1 MSDMNVQNLT
11 KINAPKL
18 EPTKAKKT
26 TKLPEQAPDSFKK
39 SDFNVNSAID
49 TLKGI
54 KYQKGKVSIPKFGVK
69 DLANLKKIL
78 TSSPDKW
85 NSVQT
90 LATTPHVQGK
100 TVTQLAAKKTDVLNS
115 MVPYAKEPSSVKTG
129 KGKYAHKE
137 LMLMA
142 DNCNA
147 KQLDAA
153 KPLIKTQLSGENV
166 AVMALTPALEGK
178 IDKAASKVMDMEKA
192 MGKNLAEIV
201 FDGDVYDQGSFLIKA
216 ATKDN
221 QLNTEMVDKDLN
233 RQAIENMSLYQSGD
247 QVYQIKKVNDLR
259 NNTTSKVRLT
269 VDDQGYPT
277 ATHEVRVIKNKA
289 GKVVRKEYTAPSEV
303 NGIFDIVHVDA
314 KGNKTQVSEG
324 HYDKKTGI
332 TTVKKNMTS
341 LNGTK
346 TIYSYEDDPKGNR
359 IVDYKIVDK
368 KGNVLLDKSSTFEV
382 IDDNHFISTRNKE
395 KYEITVDKH
404 DINVRDMNNPKRQ
417 ARISIDDQIQGDKAK
432 IMKSLKAMPGEELF
446 KVAQT
451 TKRLV
456 GNKDVLESYYDPSN
470 KEIHSGENLFV
481 ILHELGHARDY
492 RDVDSSSDEAYAD
505 TVDMAIQEDPE
516 IQKVYNKERKAFNKA
531 FPDTQRDHIDYF
543 INKVTH
549 YGGELGGLGET
560 IAESNAL
567 LTTPKTHELLG
578 IRSQYLQHYFPET
591 IAKLS
596 QKLSEEIA

>member
-1 MSDMNVQNLT
+1 MSEMNVQNLT
-11 KINAPKL
+11 QINAPKL
-18 EPTKAKKT
+18 RPTKKT
-26 TKLPEQAPDSFKK
+26 ETVKLPEQAPDSFKK
-39 SDFNVNSAID
+39 TDFNVDNAME
-49 TLKGI
+49 TLKST
-54 KYQKGKVSIPKFGVK
+54 KVKKGKVNVPKFGPK
-69 DLANLKKIL
+69 DLVNLKQIL
-78 TSSPDKW
+78 TESPDKW
-85 NSVQT
+85 GAVQT
-90 LATTPHVQGK
+90 LAATPHVKGK
-100 TVTQLAAKKTDVLNS
+100 TVTQLATKKTDVLNA
-115 MVPYAKEPSSVKTG
+115 MVPYAKEPSARVDR
-129 KGKYAHKE
+129 GKYNHKD

-142 DNCNA
+142 DNCSA
-147 KQLDAA
+147 EQLNAA
-153 KPLIKTQLSGENV
+153 KTLIKTKLSGENV

-178 IDKAASKVMDMEKA
+178 LDKAASKVMDMEKA
-192 MGKNLAEIV
+192 MGNNLKEVV
-201 FDGDVYDQGSFLIKA
+201 FDGDVYDTKSFLIKA

-221 QLNTEMVDKDLN
+221 QLNTEMLDKDLN
-233 RQAIENMSLYQSGD
+233 RQAIENMSLYQSGS
-247 QVYQIKKVNDLR
+247 QIYQIKKVNDLR
-259 NNTTSKVRLT
+259 NKVTSKVRLT
-269 VDDQGYPT
+269 VDNDGYPT

-303 NGIFDIVHVDA
+303 NGVFDIVYEDA

-341 LNGTK
+341 LNGTR
-346 TIYSYEDDPKGNR
+346 TTYSYEDDPKGNR
-359 IVDYKIVDK
+359 IVDYKITDK
-368 KGNVLLDKSSTFEV
+368 NGKVLLDKSSTFEV
-382 IDDNHFISTRNKE
+382 VNDNKFISTRNNE

-404 DINVRDMNNPKRQ
+404 DINVVDMNNPKRQ
-417 ARISIDDQIQGDKAK
+417 ARISIDNQIKGNKEK

-451 TKRLV
+451 TKKLV

-492 RDVDSSSDEAYAD
+492 RDVDGSSDEAYAD

-516 IQKVYNKERKAFNKA
+516 VQKVYDKERKAFNKA

-567 LTTPKTHELLG
+567 LTTPKTHELLA
-578 IRSQYLQHYFPET
+578 IRSQYLQQYFPET

-596 QKLSEEIA
+596 EKLSQEIA

>member
-1 MSDMNVQNLT
+1 MSEMNVQSLT
-11 KINAPKL
+11 QINAPKL
-18 EPTKAKKT
+18 KPTKKT
-26 TKLPEQAPDSFKK
+26 ETVKLPEQAPDSFKK
-39 SDFNVNSAID
+39 TDFNVDIAME
-49 TLKGI
+49 TLKST
-54 KYQKGKVSIPKFGVK
+54 KVKKGKVNVPKFGPK
-69 DLANLKKIL
+69 DLVNLKQIL
-78 TSSPDKW
+78 TESPDKW
-85 NSVQT
+85 GAVQT
-90 LATTPHVQGK
+90 LAATPHVKGK
-100 TVTQLAAKKTDVLNS
+100 TVTQLATKKTDVLNA
-115 MVPYAKEPSSVKTG
+115 MVPYAKEPSARVDR
-129 KGKYAHKE
+129 GKYNHKD

-142 DNCNA
+142 DNCSA
-147 KQLDAA
+147 EQLNAA
-153 KPLIKTQLSGENV
+153 KTLIKTKLSGENV

-178 IDKAASKVMDMEKA
+178 LDKAASKVMDMEKA
-192 MGKNLAEIV
+192 MGNNLKEVV
-201 FDGDVYDQGSFLIKA
+201 FDGDVYDTKSFLIKA

-221 QLNTEMVDKDLN
+221 QLNTEMLDKDLN
-233 RQAIENMSLYQSGD
+233 RQAIENMSLYQSGS
-247 QVYQIKKVNDLR
+247 QIYQIKKVNDLR
-259 NNTTSKVRLT
+259 NNVTSKVRLT
-269 VDDQGYPT
+269 VDNDGYPT

-303 NGIFDIVHVDA
+303 NGVFDIVYEDA

-341 LNGTK
+341 LNGTR
-346 TIYSYEDDPKGNR
+346 TTYSYEDDPKGNR
-359 IVDYKIVDK
+359 IVDYKITDK
-368 KGNVLLDKSSTFEV
+368 NGKVLLDKSSTFEV
-382 IDDNHFISTRNKE
+382 VNDNKFISTRNNE

-404 DINVRDMNNPKRQ
+404 DINVVDMNNPKRQ
-417 ARISIDDQIQGDKAK
+417 ARISIDNQIKGNKEK

-451 TKRLV
+451 TKKLV

-492 RDVDSSSDEAYAD
+492 RDVDGSSDEAYAD

-516 IQKVYNKERKAFNKA
+516 VQKVYDKERKAFNKA

-567 LTTPKTHELLG
+567 LTTPKTHELLA
-578 IRSQYLQHYFPET
+578 IRSQYLQQYFPET

-596 QKLSEEIA
+596 EKLSQEIA

>member
-1 MSDMNVQNLT
+1 MSEMNVQSLT
-11 KINAPKL
+11 QINAPKL
-18 EPTKAKKT
+18 KPTKKT
-26 TKLPEQAPDSFKK
+26 ETVKLPEQAPDSFKK
-39 SDFNVNSAID
+39 TDFNVDNAME
-49 TLKGI
+49 TLKST
-54 KYQKGKVSIPKFGVK
+54 KVKKGKVNVPKFGPK
-69 DLANLKKIL
+69 DLVNLKQIL
-78 TSSPDKW
+78 TESPDKW
-85 NSVQT
+85 GAVQT
-90 LATTPHVQGK
+90 LAATPHVKGK
-100 TVTQLAAKKTDVLNS
+100 TVTQLATKKTDVLNA
-115 MVPYAKEPSSVKTG
+115 MVPYAKEPSARVDR
-129 KGKYAHKE
+129 GKYNHKD

-142 DNCNA
+142 DNCSA
-147 KQLDAA
+147 EQLNAA
-153 KPLIKTQLSGENV
+153 KTLIKTKLSGENV

-178 IDKAASKVMDMEKA
+178 LDKAASKVMDMEKA
-192 MGKNLAEIV
+192 MGNNLKEVV
-201 FDGDVYDQGSFLIKA
+201 FDGDVYDTKSFLIKA

-221 QLNTEMVDKDLN
+221 QLNTEMLDKDLN
-233 RQAIENMSLYQSGD
+233 RQAIENMSLYQSGS
-247 QVYQIKKVNDLR
+247 QIYQIKKVNDLR
-259 NNTTSKVRLT
+259 NNVTSKVRLT
-269 VDDQGYPT
+269 VDNDGYPT

-303 NGIFDIVHVDA
+303 NGVFDIVYEDA

-341 LNGTK
+341 LNGTR
-346 TIYSYEDDPKGNR
+346 TTYSYEDDPKGNR
-359 IVDYKIVDK
+359 IVDYKITDK
-368 KGNVLLDKSSTFEV
+368 NGKVLLDKSSTFEV
-382 IDDNHFISTRNKE
+382 VNDNKFISTRNNE

-404 DINVRDMNNPKRQ
+404 DINVVDMNNPKRQ
-417 ARISIDDQIQGDKAK
+417 ARISIDNQIKGNKEK

-451 TKRLV
+451 TKKLV

-492 RDVDSSSDEAYAD
+492 RDVDGSSDEAYAD

-516 IQKVYNKERKAFNKA
+516 VQKVYDKERKAFNKA
-531 FPDTQRDHIDYF
+531 FPDTRRDHIDYF

-567 LTTPKTHELLG
+567 LTTPKTHELLA
-578 IRSQYLQHYFPET
+578 IRSQYLQQYFPET

-596 QKLSEEIA
+596 EKLSQEIA

>member
-1 MSDMNVQNLT
+1 MSEMNVQSLT
-11 KINAPKL
+11 QINAPKL
-18 EPTKAKKT
+18 KPTKKT
-26 TKLPEQAPDSFKK
+26 ETVKLPEQAPDSFKK
-39 SDFNVNSAID
+39 TDFNVDNAME
-49 TLKGI
+49 TLKST
-54 KYQKGKVSIPKFGVK
+54 KVKKGKVNVPKFGPK
-69 DLANLKKIL
+69 DLVNLKQIL
-78 TSSPDKW
+78 TESPDKW
-85 NSVQT
+85 SAVQT
-90 LATTPHVQGK
+90 LAATPHVKGK
-100 TVTQLAAKKTDVLNS
+100 TVTQLATKKTDVLNA
-115 MVPYAKEPSSVKTG
+115 MVPYAKEPSARVDR
-129 KGKYAHKE
+129 GKYNHKD

-142 DNCNA
+142 DNCSA
-147 KQLDAA
+147 EQLNAA
-153 KPLIKTQLSGENV
+153 KTLIKTKLSGENV

-178 IDKAASKVMDMEKA
+178 LDKAASKVMDMEKA
-192 MGKNLAEIV
+192 MGNNLKEVV
-201 FDGDVYDQGSFLIKA
+201 FDGDVYDTKSFLIKA

-221 QLNTEMVDKDLN
+221 QLNTEMLDKDLN
-233 RQAIENMSLYQSGD
+233 RQAIENMSLYQSGS
-247 QVYQIKKVNDLR
+247 QIYQIKKVNDLR
-259 NNTTSKVRLT
+259 NNVTSKVRLT
-269 VDDQGYPT
+269 VDNDGYPT

-303 NGIFDIVHVDA
+303 NGVFDIVYEDA

-341 LNGTK
+341 LNGTR
-346 TIYSYEDDPKGNR
+346 TTYSYEDDPKGNR
-359 IVDYKIVDK
+359 IVDYKITDK
-368 KGNVLLDKSSTFEV
+368 NGKVLLDKSSTFEV
-382 IDDNHFISTRNKE
+382 VNDNKFISTRNNE

-404 DINVRDMNNPKRQ
+404 DINVVDMNNPKRQ
-417 ARISIDDQIQGDKAK
+417 ARISIDNQIKGNKEK

-451 TKRLV
+451 TKKLV

-492 RDVDSSSDEAYAD
+492 RDVDGSSDEAYAD

-516 IQKVYNKERKAFNKA
+516 VQKVYDKERKAFNKA

-567 LTTPKTHELLG
+567 LTTPKTHELLA
-578 IRSQYLQHYFPET
+578 IRSQYLQQYFPET

-596 QKLSEEIA
+596 EKLSQEIA